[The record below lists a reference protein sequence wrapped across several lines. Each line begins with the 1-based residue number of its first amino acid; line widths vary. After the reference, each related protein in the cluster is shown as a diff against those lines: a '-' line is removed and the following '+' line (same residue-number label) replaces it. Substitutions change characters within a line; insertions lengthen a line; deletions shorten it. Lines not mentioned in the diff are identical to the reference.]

1 MGFWPSRL
9 VFAYPSKI
17 GLDRSQRCAYKRQ
30 GGHGEAGP
38 EKGFFLA
45 NLPGITREY
54 GHWPTLYP

>member
-1 MGFWPSRL
+1 M
-9 VFAYPSKI
+9 